1 MGEAIMNE
9 EAAMRVI
16 YEGLS
21 GEDCIP
27 IKLRMGNGLDKAQL
41 QMVKDAIRFLTQKW
55 KSRDTVPK
63 SLAASF
69 VDIQSAM
76 DWGKGQYSE
85 AEQDEIEDAAYE
97 LVDLA
102 YDLFDDRPH
111 R

>member
-1 MGEAIMNE
+1 MTE

-16 YEGLS
+16 YEGLA
-21 GEDCIP
+21 GKDCIP
-27 IKLRMGNGLDKAQL
+27 IKLRMGNGLDKEQL
-41 QMVKDAIRFLTQKW
+41 QMVKGAIRFLTQEW
-55 KSRDTVPK
+55 KSRDLVPK
-63 SLAASF
+63 GLAAAF

-76 DWGKGQYSE
+76 EWGQGQYSM